1 MKKHL
6 QIYLEDKIKTMRQV
20 FEFLSSGYLVP
31 ITFILLIGY
40 FKFRNK
46 INFIRFKFL
55 SDFCV
60 IAMFVISVDIML
72 FPHRYYSLDKN
83 SVYFQDLEFMMDNYE
98 NNKSQEL
105 VKFNIKDGI
114 LEEFKHIDGTNGIV
128 NRKK

>member
-1 MKKHL
+1 MTKEEL
-6 QIYLEDKIKTMRQV
+6 MRQV

-60 IAMFVISVDIML
+60 IAIFVISVDIML

-105 VKFNIKDGI
+105 VKFNIKDRI

>member
-1 MKKHL
+1 MTKEEL
-6 QIYLEDKIKTMRQV
+6 MRQV

-55 SDFCV
+55 GDFCV
-60 IAMFVISVDIML
+60 IAIFVISIDIML

-105 VKFNIKDGI
+105 VKFNIKDRI

>member
-1 MKKHL
+1 
-6 QIYLEDKIKTMRQV
+6 MRQV

-114 LEEFKHIDGTNGIV
+114 LEEFKHIDGTN
-128 NRKK
+128 KQ